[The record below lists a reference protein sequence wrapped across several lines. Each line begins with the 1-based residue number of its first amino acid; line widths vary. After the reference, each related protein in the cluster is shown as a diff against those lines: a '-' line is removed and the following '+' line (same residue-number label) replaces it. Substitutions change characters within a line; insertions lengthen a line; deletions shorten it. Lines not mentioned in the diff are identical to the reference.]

1 MGWKEGGGISIHF
14 DQLPSRS
21 RRSENDLMWH
31 RPCEGDGFVSIMED
45 EVLNSDDTSLTI
57 LIKHFW
63 HVDES
68 QPSLLRPSIMPP
80 LSQLI
85 CAGCRMWSLEVG
97 FEGVEGSR
105 YGGVESNCAEGCER
119 YTIQTNAES
128 SPLGMIDL
136 NAEWRKAHPAR
147 LDFVE
152 IKRAKN
158 RFVYAILVEW
168 QDGIAY
174 RVQRPLEPLKLQNV
188 RRMCAVTWSV
198 ISFGG
203 FW

>member
-63 HVDES
+63 HVVES